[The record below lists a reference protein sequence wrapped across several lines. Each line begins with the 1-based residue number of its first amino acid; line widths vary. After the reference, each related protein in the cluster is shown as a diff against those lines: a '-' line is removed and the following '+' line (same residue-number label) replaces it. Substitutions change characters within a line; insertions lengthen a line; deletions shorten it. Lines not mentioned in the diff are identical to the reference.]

1 MTTDERSAEPRK
13 KQRQVEGD
21 QISVSVGAG
30 AANVAA
36 GKQVM
41 QVIGY
46 TAEQVSVL
54 IAKVR
59 TADQPKTW
67 DGWRPHMGLA
77 AFQEADAE
85 FFFGR
90 EQLVAELLN
99 RIRGA
104 RFLCVAGPSGSGKSS
119 LVHAGLLHALRSGRL
134 DGSEK

>member
-59 TADQPKTW
+59 TADQPKT
-67 DGWRPHMGLA
+67 
-77 AFQEADAE
+77 
-85 FFFGR
+85 
-90 EQLVAELLN
+90 
-99 RIRGA
+99 
-104 RFLCVAGPSGSGKSS
+104 
-119 LVHAGLLHALRSGRL
+119 
-134 DGSEK
+134 